1 MLLIENILM
10 ALNALRANKMR
21 ALLTMLGIII
31 GIGSV
36 IGIVNV
42 GDSMANGINDSLSGM
57 GISNITLSL
66 EQKDDENT
74 SYGKFFMFG
83 RSNPD
88 KDDLINDEMLS
99 EYKNI
104 YSNYISY
111 IYMTESVGGSSIELG
126 GNSGSVSVTGI
137 SSDYASANQMEIASG
152 RFLNES
158 DFEKGKKVC
167 LISSTLCGEL
177 MPMQDPIGQKIE
189 ISSGRNIHSFYVVGV
204 YEDSA
209 SSATGSAMYIPIT
222 TARTVTGSSEGYRSA
237 TVVPTAGTDT
247 SGFIDETDNYFSQ
260 VYSRNKSYTVTA
272 SSMESMV
279 ESTTEML
286 STISLAIA
294 VIAGISL
301 LVGGIGVM
309 NIMLV
314 SITERTREIGT
325 RKALGATNSSI
336 RLQFIIESIVI
347 CMLGGLMGIGLGILI
362 GNIGAALLGYS
373 ATISASTVLIAVS
386 FSMAIGV
393 FFGYYPANKAAKLDP
408 IEALR
413 YE

>member
-74 SYGKFFMFG
+74 SSGGFFMFG

-88 KDDLINDEMLS
+88 KADLISDEMLT

-104 YSNYISY
+104 YSNYIAY
-111 IYMTESVGGSSIELG
+111 IYMTETVGNNSVELN
-126 GNSGSVSVTGI
+126 GNSSSVSVTGI
-137 SSDYASANQMEIASG
+137 SEDYLSATQMNIVSG
-152 RFLNES
+152 RSFS
-158 DFEKGKKVC
+158 QRDFENSKKVC
-167 LISSTLCGEL
+167 LVSSALCGEL
-177 MPMQDPIGQKIE
+177 MPMQDPIGQEIE
-189 ISSGRNIHSFYVVGV
+189 ISSGRNIYSFYVVGV
-204 YEDSA
+204 YEDSS

-222 TARTVTGSSEGYRSA
+222 TARTVTGSSEGYQSA

-279 ESTTEML
+279 ESMTEML

>member
-1 MLLIENILM
+1 MLLVENILM

-42 GDSMANGINDSLSGM
+42 GDSMTNGINDSLSSM
-57 GISNITLSL
+57 GISNITISL
-66 EQKDDENT
+66 TQKSEENT
-74 SYGKFFMFG
+74 SSGNFFMFG
-83 RSNPD
+83 RSSPD
-88 KDDLINDEMLS
+88 KDDLLSDEILD
-99 EYKNI
+99 EYKTI
-104 YSNYISY
+104 YKDYVSY
-111 IYMTESVGGSSIELG
+111 VYMTESVGNSNVDYD
-126 GNSGSVSVTGI
+126 GNETTVSVTGVNL
-137 SSDYASANQMEIASG
+137 DYAPATGMDIVSG
-152 RFLNES
+152 RFLNRTDE
-158 DFEKGKKVC
+158 EKGRKVC
-167 LISSTLCGEL
+167 VVSSALCGEI
-177 MPMQDPIGQKIE
+177 MPLQDPIGKELDIA
-189 ISSGRNIHSFYVVGV
+189 SGNTIHKFYIIGV
-204 YEDSA
+204 YDDSA
-209 SSATGSAMYIPIT
+209 SSASGTAMYIPLA
-222 TARTVTGSSEGYRSA
+222 TAKNINGSDAGYQSV
-237 TVVPTAGTDT
+237 TVVTAAGTDT
-247 SGFIDETDNYFSQ
+247 QGFIDETDSYFSQ
-260 VYSRNKSYTVTA
+260 VYSRNQSYTATA

-279 ESTTEML
+279 ETMTEML

-301 LVGGIGVM
+301 IVGGIGVM

-325 RKALGATNSSI
+325 RKALGATNGSI

-347 CMLGGLMGIGLGILI
+347 CMLGGIIGIGVGILI
-362 GNIGAALLGYS
+362 GNVGSHLLGYT
-373 ATISASTVLIAVS
+373 ATISVNTVVVAVT

>member
-1 MLLIENILM
+1 MLLVENILM
-10 ALNALRANKMR
+10 AINALRANKMR

-42 GDSMANGINDSLSGM
+42 GDSMTNGISDSMSSM

-66 EQKDDENT
+66 TQKDSENT
-74 SYGKFFMFG
+74 SSGNFFMFG

-88 KDDLINDEMLS
+88 KDDLISDDMLDE
-99 EYKNI
+99 YRDI
-104 YSNYISY
+104 YGDFISY
-111 IYMTESVGGSSIELG
+111 VYTTESVGNKTITYN
-126 GNSGSVSVTGI
+126 GNQRSVSVTGV
-137 SSDYASANQMEIASG
+137 SLEYPTATAMEMASG
-152 RFLNES
+152 RFLTQNDYDRE
-158 DFEKGKKVC
+158 KKVC
-167 LISSTLCGEL
+167 VISSTLCGAI
-177 MPMQDPIGQKIE
+177 MPMEDPLGTVLE
-189 ISSGRNIHSFYVVGV
+189 IKSGSNVYKFYVVGV
-204 YEDSA
+204 YDDSST
-209 SSATGSAMYIPIT
+209 SSSNTSMYIPLT
-222 TARTVTGSSEGYRSA
+222 TARMINGSDTGYQSA
-237 TVVPTAGTDT
+237 TVVTARGTDT
-247 SGFIDETDNYFSQ
+247 RAFIDETDKYFSQ
-260 VYSRNKSYTVTA
+260 VYSRNQSYTVTA

-279 ESTTEML
+279 ETMTEML
-286 STISLAIA
+286 SSISLAIA
-294 VIAGISL
+294 AIAGISL
-301 LVGGIGVM
+301 LVGGVGVM

-325 RKALGATNSSI
+325 RKALGATNGSI

-347 CMLGGLMGIGLGILI
+347 CLLGGIIGIGVGIVI
-362 GNIGAALLGYS
+362 GGIGSKLLGYS
-373 ATISASTVLIAVS
+373 AAISMQTVIITVT

>member
-1 MLLIENILM
+1 MLLVENILM

-42 GDSMANGINDSLSGM
+42 GDSMTNGINDSLSSM
-57 GISNITLSL
+57 GISNITISL
-66 EQKDDENT
+66 TQKSEENT
-74 SYGKFFMFG
+74 SSGNFFMFG
-83 RSNPD
+83 RSSPD
-88 KDDLINDEMLS
+88 KDDLLSDEILD
-99 EYKNI
+99 EYKTI
-104 YSNYISY
+104 YKDYVSY
-111 IYMTESVGGSSIELG
+111 VYMTESVGNSNVDYD
-126 GNSGSVSVTGI
+126 GNETTVSVTGVNL
-137 SSDYASANQMEIASG
+137 DYAPATGMDIVSG
-152 RFLNES
+152 RFLNRTDE
-158 DFEKGKKVC
+158 EKGRKVC
-167 LISSTLCGEL
+167 VVSSALCGEI
-177 MPMQDPIGQKIE
+177 MPLQDPIGKELDIA
-189 ISSGRNIHSFYVVGV
+189 SGNTIHKFYIIGV
-204 YEDSA
+204 YDDSA
-209 SSATGSAMYIPIT
+209 SSASGTAMYIPLA
-222 TARTVTGSSEGYRSA
+222 TAKNINGSDAGYQSV
-237 TVVPTAGTDT
+237 TVVTAAGTDT
-247 SGFIDETDNYFSQ
+247 RGFIDETDSYFSQ
-260 VYSRNKSYTVTA
+260 VYSRNQSYTATA

-279 ESTTEML
+279 ETMTEML

-301 LVGGIGVM
+301 IVGGIGVM

-325 RKALGATNSSI
+325 RKALGATNGSI

-347 CMLGGLMGIGLGILI
+347 CMLGGIIGIGVGILI
-362 GNIGAALLGYS
+362 GNVGSHLLGYT
-373 ATISASTVLIAVS
+373 ATISVNTVVVAVT

>member
-10 ALNALRANKMR
+10 AVNALKANKMR

-42 GDSMANGINDSLSGM
+42 GDSMTTGINDSMSSM
-57 GISNITLSL
+57 GISNITLTLS
-66 EQKDDENT
+66 QKDSENT
-74 SYGKFFMFG
+74 SSGNFFMFG
-83 RSNPD
+83 RSSPD
-88 KDDLINDEMLS
+88 ESDLISDEMLA
-99 EYKNI
+99 EYKEI
-104 YSNYISY
+104 YSDFISY
-111 IYMTESVGGSSIELG
+111 IYTTESVGTKTIEYS
-126 GNSGSVSVTGI
+126 GNSESVSVMGI
-137 SSDYASANQMEIASG
+137 SLDYPAATGTEIASG
-152 RFLNES
+152 RFLTQN
-158 DFEKGKKVC
+158 DFDKEKKVC
-167 LISSTLCGEL
+167 VISSTLCGEI
-177 MPMQDPIGQKIE
+177 MPLQDPIGKELQIQN
-189 ISSGRNIHSFYVVGV
+189 GNNIYKFYVVGV
-204 YEDSA
+204 YDDSA
-209 SSATGSAMYIPIT
+209 TSSSNTAMYIPLS
-222 TARTVTGSSEGYRSA
+222 TARVINGSDEGYQSA
-237 TVVPTAGTDT
+237 TVVTVAGTDT
-247 SGFIDETDNYFSQ
+247 RAFIDETDAYFSQ
-260 VYSRNKSYTVTA
+260 VYSRNKSYTVTS

-279 ESTTEML
+279 ETMTDML

-325 RKALGATNSSI
+325 RKALGATCGSI

-347 CMLGGLMGIGLGILI
+347 CMLGGIIGVGVGVLI
-362 GNIGAALLGYS
+362 GKVGSHLLGYN
-373 ATISASTVLIAVS
+373 ATVSISTIIIAVT

>member
-42 GDSMANGINDSLSGM
+42 GDSMTNGINDSLSGM

-66 EQKDDENT
+66 EQKSDDNT
-74 SYGKFFMFG
+74 SSGQFFMFG

-88 KDDLINDEMLS
+88 KEDLMTDEMLS

-104 YSNYISY
+104 YSNYVSY
-111 IYMTESVGGSSIELG
+111 IYMTESVGNSSIELG

-137 SSDYASANQMEIASG
+137 SADYATATHMEIASG
-152 RFLNES
+152 RSLNET
-158 DFEKGKKVC
+158 DFENNKKVC
-167 LISSTLCGEL
+167 VISSTLCGEL
-177 MPMQDPIGQKIE
+177 MPMQDPIGQKID
-189 ISSGRNIHSFYVVGV
+189 ITSGQNVHSFYVVGV
-204 YEDSA
+204 YEDSS
-209 SSATGSAMYIPIT
+209 SSATGSAMYIPLT
-222 TARTVTGSSEGYRSA
+222 TARTISGSDAGYQSA
-237 TVVPTAGTDT
+237 TVVTSAGTDT
-247 SGFIDETDNYFSQ
+247 SGFIDETENYFSQ
-260 VYSRNKSYTVTA
+260 VYSRNQSYTVSA

-279 ESTTEML
+279 ESMTEML
-286 STISLAIA
+286 NTISLAIA

-325 RKALGATNSSI
+325 RKALGATNGSI

-347 CMLGGLMGIGLGILI
+347 CMLGGIIGIGLGIVI

-373 ATISASTVLIAVS
+373 ATVSVSTVLIAVS
-386 FSMAIGV
+386 FSVAIGV

>member
-158 DFEKGKKVC
+158 DFGKGKKVC
-167 LISSTLCGEL
+167 RIYSTLCGEL

-279 ESTTEML
+279 ESMTEML

>member
-1 MLLIENILM
+1 MLLIENILL
-10 ALNALRANKMR
+10 AFNALRANKMR

-42 GDSMANGINDSLSGM
+42 GESMANGISDSLSTM

-66 EQKDDENT
+66 SQKDDDNT
-74 SYGKFFMFG
+74 SSGNYFMFG
-83 RSNPD
+83 RSNPEES
-88 KDDLINDEMLS
+88 DLISDDMMDE
-99 EYKNI
+99 YRGI
-104 YSNYISY
+104 YGDFISY
-111 IYMTESVGGSSIELG
+111 VYMTESVGSKTISYN
-126 GNSGSVSVTGI
+126 GNSANVSVTGV
-137 SSDYASANQMEIASG
+137 SMEYPSATGMEIASG
-152 RFLNES
+152 RFLTQADNEG
-158 DFEKGKKVC
+158 EKKVC
-167 LISSTLCGEL
+167 VVSSNFCGSV
-177 MPMQDPIGQKIE
+177 MPLQDPIGKILE
-189 ISSGRNIHSFYVVGV
+189 IKSGSNVHKFYIVGV
-204 YEDSA
+204 FDDS
-209 SSATGSAMYIPIT
+209 SSSSSNTTMYIPLS
-222 TARTVTGSSEGYRSA
+222 TARMINGSADGYQSV
-237 TVVPTAGTDT
+237 TVVTAPGTDT
-247 SGFIDETDNYFSQ
+247 NVFIDETDKYFSQ
-260 VYSRNKSYTVTA
+260 VYSRNQSYTVTA
-272 SSMESMV
+272 SSMEGMV
-279 ESTTEML
+279 ETMTEML

-325 RKALGATNSSI
+325 RKALGATNGSI

-347 CMLGGLMGIGLGILI
+347 CMLGGIIGVALGLLI
-362 GNIGAALLGYS
+362 GNIGSKLLGY
-373 ATISASTVLIAVS
+373 AGTVSINTVVIAVT